1 MISGGLLNRLY
12 KRLSKRIASFSFTV
26 MVHAHPLRYLF
37 LELTRKC
44 NLSCVYCGSDCS
56 PGWDR
61 EELAVDRWIDV
72 VRQIASDFDTSK
84 IMVGVTGG
92 EPMIKEGVLDL
103 FRELNRL
110 GFPFGV
116 VTNGTGITKET
127 VRSFLDTGITSIS
140 LSLDAPPE
148 INDRLR
154 GKGAARRVENAV
166 NALLDAGYDHRLEI
180 MSTVT
185 RPVVDHLEA
194 TRRYVASLR
203 VPMWRLV
210 PIMSL
215 GRAAA
220 MPELLLDGR
229 DFRTILEFVRCGRAD
244 ALRPCPEFGDE
255 SYLGP
260 RYEGEVR
267 RGLFQCRAGIT
278 IAGIHF
284 DGRIGACP
292 ELGDGF
298 VQGNVTTDRFK
309 DVWENRYQVFRD
321 RSWTRK
327 GICGSCDAYS
337 ACRGGSFHLYEN
349 PDAPLQRCIYD
360 MMLRPEP

>member
-1 MISGGLLNRLY
+1 MNEGIYR
-12 KRLSKRIASFSFTV
+12 RLSRPIASLSYSV
-26 MVHAHPLRYLF
+26 MSRAHPLRYLF
-37 LELTRKC
+37 LEITRKC
-44 NLSCVYCGSDCS
+44 NLTCVYCGSGCS
-56 PGWDR
+56 PEWGGR
-61 EELAVDRWIDV
+61 ELSTAQWIDV
-72 VRQIASDFDTSK
+72 VRQIAADFDSSR

-92 EPMIKEGVLDL
+92 EPMIKKGVFELL
-103 FRELNRL
+103 EELNRL
-110 GFPFGV
+110 GFPFGIV
-116 VTNGTGITKET
+116 SNGTNITKDT
-127 VRSFLDTGITSIS
+127 ARRLMDTGITSIS

-148 INDRLR
+148 VNDRLR
-154 GKGAARRVENAV
+154 GEGAARRVEQAIR
-166 NALLDAGYDHRLEI
+166 ALHEAGYAHRLEI
-180 MSTVT
+180 LSTVT
-185 RPVVDHLEA
+185 KPVVPQLST

-215 GRAAA
+215 GRAARR
-220 MPELLLDGR
+220 PELLPDAHDLR
-229 DFRTILEFVRCGRAD
+229 ALLEFVRAERAD

-260 RYEGEVR
+260 RYEQEVR

-278 IAGIHF
+278 IAGIHH

-298 VQGNVTTDRFK
+298 AQGHIARDRFK

-327 GICGSCDAYS
+327 GVCGGCDAYS
-337 ACRGGSFHLYEN
+337 ACRGGSLHVYDG
-349 PDAPLQRCIYD
+349 PGSPLKRCIYQ
-360 MMLRPEP
+360 MLFR